1 MVQGYRAFIGYAPIY
16 TDGEF
21 DGFIAGIFD
30 TSTFFEGLM
39 EKENLLG
46 LNVRFSD
53 GDSIIF
59 QNAQDAHFST
69 IAVSKT
75 LPLFNRQWSITLS
88 PSDRFLKN
96 RKTYLPEIALICG
109 ALFSILV
116 AFAVFTAIVS
126 ERRNKKLRA
135 QSLMLKHANAELEE
149 FAYRTSHDLRS
160 PLVSSLGLIDLAR
173 QMIESGNT
181 EKATTSLEHSHKAL
195 TKLVRLIEDILALT
209 QVKNVDEAETEINIE
224 ELVDEALDKFS
235 HMENYERISFHK
247 DLQYTQPLMLKKS
260 RITLIVENL
269 LSNCIKYQDP
279 EEKTPYVKVS
289 TYLEGIN
296 FVLAVEDNGLG
307 IPEKQQAE
315 MFTMFKRFHTRV
327 SFGSGL
333 GLYMMKKSAD
343 ILGGDIVFESP
354 AKGSVFKV
362 ILPVKKQ
369 ALGL

>member
-1 MVQGYRAFIGYAPIY
+1 
-16 TDGEF
+16 
-21 DGFIAGIFD
+21 
-30 TSTFFEGLM
+30 
-39 EKENLLG
+39 
-46 LNVRFSD
+46 
-53 GDSIIF
+53 
-59 QNAQDAHFST
+59 
-69 IAVSKT
+69 T

-289 TYLEGIN
+289 TYLEGTN

-315 MFTMFKRFHTRV
+315 MFTM
-327 SFGSGL
+327 
-333 GLYMMKKSAD
+333 
-343 ILGGDIVFESP
+343 
-354 AKGSVFKV
+354 
-362 ILPVKKQ
+362 
-369 ALGL
+369 